1 MKNNT
6 IQMKN
11 YTIKMEMK
19 IVQHILKL
27 YSTIL
32 GFFPIQMTLTLTH
45 EIFLYITNKKKKQP
59 NFAIFDMT
67 SIIIVSRCNIIQ
79 LKTIGI
85 LIGIYMFTR

>member
-32 GFFPIQMTLTLTH
+32 GFFPIQMTLTH

-59 NFAIFDMT
+59 NFAIFDMP
-67 SIIIVSRCNIIQ
+67 SIIIESRFNIIQ
-79 LKTIGI
+79 FKTIGI

>member
-32 GFFPIQMTLTLTH
+32 GFFPIQINLTLTH
-45 EIFLYITNKKKKQP
+45 ENFYILRMKRKNNQ
-59 NFAIFDMT
+59 
-67 SIIIVSRCNIIQ
+67 
-79 LKTIGI
+79 I
-85 LIGIYMFTR
+85 LRYLT

>member
-6 IQMKN
+6 IQVKN

-45 EIFLYITNKKKKQP
+45 GNFLYITNEKKNNNQ
-59 NFAIFDMT
+59 
-67 SIIIVSRCNIIQ
+67 
-79 LKTIGI
+79 I
-85 LIGIYMFTR
+85 LRYLTCHQ

>member
-27 YSTIL
+27 YIYSTIL

-59 NFAIFDMT
+59 NFAIFDMP
-67 SIIIVSRCNIIQ
+67 SIIIVSRFNIIQ
-79 LKTIGI
+79 FKTIGI
-85 LIGIYMFTR
+85 LIW